1 MSRKTPAPI
10 AIVGVGC
17 RFPQADDAAAYWKNI
32 EASRAC
38 FSDIPRDRW
47 DHRAYFNANQRELDK
62 AWTARGGFIE
72 GYKKFPAL
80 HFGIAP
86 RRLEVMDPQQR
97 LLIEA
102 TRVAL
107 MDAGYETRPFDRTRT
122 GVFLGVSVAEFKNIA
137 LARVSAMQIAAGEF
151 GPAAA
156 TQELRDALMEMTERV
171 VPTRAFSL
179 SGALTAL
186 AATSISQVFDFG
198 GPAYTIDAAC
208 ASASVAIN
216 DAVLQ
221 LRTGLIDSA
230 VAGGAYINLTP
241 DNLISF
247 TRIGAISPTG
257 ACRPFD
263 VKADGFVQGD
273 GVGVVYLKRL
283 EDALRD
289 GDPIHALIQG
299 TGANNDG
306 RGEGPMTPRV
316 EGQMR
321 ALTAAYDDAGFS
333 PASVAFFEAHGTAT
347 SVGDPVEIE
356 ALGTAL
362 KQAGVDSPA
371 LIGSVKGVIGHAMS
385 AAGIAGLIK
394 AVKMIEHRVAPAQP
408 NFTKPNP
415 SLKLENFP
423 LEVSAQNKEL
433 VARPGAPLRVAL
445 SSFGFGGT
453 NSHIVL
459 EEPPARARVK
469 ARGVRLSPPPAKLAD
484 AVVVTAPTPA
494 LLSGHLAELAG
505 VLEGGAELENFVF
518 TLNARRKKERVRAV
532 LSARS
537 VAELVENMRKA
548 QGALAELKLPL
559 EGKLASIS
567 LGPQVAIYDFGPADS
582 VLPKL
587 AFLFPGQG
595 AQRLGLFED
604 IRAQLTGFSDA
615 LAEYS
620 AATAGILEKPL
631 EDYIYPAAAIDRA
644 VAEKELTRTEVC
656 QPAMAALGL
665 SLAATLRGAGVL
677 ADISVG
683 HSLGEFAALANAGAL
698 DPAAAVRL
706 VAARGRA
713 MNGLGLEDPG
723 TMAAVLAPADAVR
736 AEIAGIEG
744 VWLAN
749 INHPRQV
756 SISGT
761 FRGVAEASAKLAA
774 HGFEVRPLTVSHAFH
789 TPLLAGIAPEMA
801 RSLGELEYRAPS
813 HVVPSC
819 VADEVYSADADAAR
833 KILLGHATAPVDFV
847 RALEAA
853 KAAGATVFVHLGAG
867 SLLGGFAKATLEG
880 VTVVNIGDEFMRGLA
895 TLSALGVAV
904 NFEAIYRDDD
914 RSMIELPETPLEREE
929 YWPVKEAKQPRPR
942 IDHPLPATGV
952 RVGVAAPVAES
963 AAAVAQGSVGT
974 DMDKSLVELFRAQ
987 AELLAKHAEI
997 IAEQNRVLAGGSVA
1011 VPGVAVSAGTVAG
1024 GTAVPSNRTAVPVA
1038 PTATVA
1044 ERVQAV
1050 IAEPAVAVAAA
1061 KVAAAPVAAV
1071 DTAPVRDKVF
1081 EIVARISAFPR
1092 ESLRGEQ
1099 RLVDELGFDS
1109 LMVADL
1115 GGAIQNSFP
1124 AIGGLPQSLFS
1135 MQTTVAD
1142 IADHVKKAVAKGTG
1156 TAPAVAAVAAKV
1168 EPATR
1173 YRVVP
1178 RALPRRALEATEL
1191 HGQTWVV
1198 VDRDG
1203 ALAAALEKKGARVVR
1218 VQLTKSGVSA
1228 HDRLAIGTLN
1238 LWPEAFADGL
1248 WSALERSGIR
1258 ADGVVCVRVELD
1270 PLHALLANFEAAQV
1284 CVVTGMGGKL
1294 GLERSSALEA
1304 NRLEAGLAGYAKSL
1318 ARERPQAVVRA
1329 IDVDPAAPAELNA
1342 EAIVQELA
1350 SGDLAPAV
1358 GLVGGERFVA
1368 SLEVVAGGA
1377 AAPVREIRSNDVV
1390 LVTGASGEIGALVAE
1405 AVAKKK
1411 PRKLILN
1418 GSRPADEKIGGLVA
1432 RLAKFGTEVSYLAA
1446 DVAMLPALPEVT
1458 VAFHAAGKIEDAPVR
1473 KKSAESFARV
1483 LRPKVLGAD
1492 AIMRACPALT
1502 DLVLFSSWAGHFG
1515 NAGQTDYSAANEIL
1529 DRLAIGGPSKI
1540 RILSLAFPPW
1550 SNTSMVRSIPAVIRD
1565 AMKAEGV
1572 TFLEDAEGLD
1582 LIFAAFASGARGLEL
1597 IGRNLPAREIRA
1609 VSAEK
1614 FSEEKHPYLRDHKL
1628 GERMVVPLA
1637 SATDLI
1643 AHAAGDAEGALEI
1656 TDLELVRGLFGG
1668 ESASVRAVGKGGASA
1683 VDIRAEDGK
1692 VAYRAAVKFG
1702 GSPVISALALEG
1714 AEEKLPLSLDEF
1726 YREHTFHGPMLRGIE
1741 RIEKM
1746 TAHGMVGVIRP
1757 SAIKEWMPK
1766 TVRAKWAVDPLV
1778 VDGTFQL
1785 AAYWAEVHLG
1795 KAGYPL
1801 GFGRLTML
1809 RPFGRDSLRATLV
1822 LETAG
1827 ADGFAGN
1834 IYWSD
1839 LSGKPVAFMEG
1850 VRGRFAEGV
1859 KKKSA
1864 ANGNGHAHAQAAAV
1878 TAVVDVPVESYDI
1891 SQFPEL
1897 EQLDQRFQMAEL
1909 MGLQNPYF
1917 HVHAGTARNK
1927 SVVEGVEM
1935 VNFSSYNYLGFSG
1948 HPEVVAAAKE
1958 AIEKYGT
1965 SVSASRVASGE
1976 RPIHRQLEEG
1986 IAKHV
1991 GVEDSV
1997 VFVSGHATNVTTIG
2011 HMLDREDLIL
2021 HDSLIHDSILQGIYL
2036 SGATRKPF
2044 PHNDLDALEKTLAQV
2059 RKNYRRVLITAEGIY
2074 SMDGDTCDLPRLIEI
2089 KKKYRALLM
2098 IDEAHSNGVL
2108 GPSGRGVAHHFAGVN
2123 PNDVDIWMGTLSKSF
2138 ASCGGYIAGSKA
2150 LVRYLKYTA
2159 PGFIY
2164 SAGITP
2170 PNAAAAMKSLE
2181 LMHRQ
2186 PETVER
2192 LRSRSK
2198 YFLDLARARGI
2209 NTGDAIGAAVVP
2221 AIIGNSFLA
2230 MKLSAALAARK
2241 INVQPMIYP
2250 GVEDDK
2256 ARLRFFLSST
2266 HTEEELKYTVDVLA
2280 EELEKLRR
2288 EEGTSPEAS
2297 I

>member
-1 MSRKTPAPI
+1 MHKTPAPI

-32 EASRAC
+32 EEARAC
-38 FSDIPRDRW
+38 FTDIPRDRW
-47 DHRAYFNANQRELDK
+47 DHRAYFSPNQRDLDK
-62 AWTARGGFIE
+62 AWTSRGGFIE

-107 MDAGYETRPFDRTRT
+107 MDAGYETRTFDRTRT

-198 GPAYTIDAAC
+198 GPSYTIDAAC

-283 EDALRD
+283 DDALRD
-289 GDPIHALIQG
+289 GDRIHALIQG

-321 ALTAAYDDAGFS
+321 ALRAAYENAGFS
-333 PASVAFFEAHGTAT
+333 PATVAFFEAHGTAT
-347 SVGDPVEIE
+347 NVGDPAEIE

-362 KQAGVDSPA
+362 RDAKVDSPA

-394 AVKMIEHRVAPAQP
+394 AVKMIENRVAPAQP
-408 NFTKPNP
+408 NFTKANP
-415 SLKLENFP
+415 SLKLEKFP
-423 LEVSAQNKEL
+423 LEVSAQKKEL
-433 VARPGAPLRVAL
+433 LARAGAPLRVAI

-459 EEPPARARVK
+459 EEPPEPKVRRRRAQ
-469 ARGVRLSPPPAKLAD
+469 AAPAKLAD
-484 AVVVTAPTPA
+484 AVVVSAPNAA
-494 LLSGHLAELAG
+494 LLAAHLGELSRS
-505 VLEGGAELENFVF
+505 LEGGVALEDFVF
-518 TLNARRKKERVRAV
+518 TLNARRKRERLRAV
-532 LSARS
+532 LGARS
-537 VAELVENMRKA
+537 VAEFVENAKRA
-548 QGALAELKLPL
+548 QGALAGMSLPP
-559 EGKLASIS
+559 EGKLAPVSI
-567 LGPQVAIYDFGPADS
+567 GPQVAVFDFGPADS
-582 VLPKL
+582 TAPKI

-595 AQRLGLFED
+595 AQRLRLFEE
-604 IRAQLTGFSDA
+604 IRAQMPKFAETLAGF
-615 LAEYS
+615 S
-620 AATAGILEKPL
+620 AATRGVLEKSL
-631 EDYIYPAAAIDRA
+631 EDYIYPAAHADRA
-644 VAEKELTRTEVC
+644 DAEKELTRTEVC

-665 SLAATLRGAGVL
+665 SLAAVLGDAGVH
-677 ADISVG
+677 ADISLG

-698 DPAAAVRL
+698 DAAEVLRL
-706 VAARGRA
+706 VALRGRA
-713 MNGLGLEDPG
+713 MNALGLPDPG

-761 FRGVAEASAKLAA
+761 FRGVAEASAKLSTR
-774 HGFEVRPLTVSHAFH
+774 GFEVRPLTVSHAFH
-789 TPLLAGIAPEMA
+789 TPVLAGIRAEMA
-801 RSLGELEYRAPS
+801 RALDEIKYSAPT
-813 HVVPSC
+813 HPVYSC
-819 VADEVYSADADAAR
+819 VAPENYSADAAR
-833 KILLGHATAPVDFV
+833 ARDILLGHATAPVDFV

-853 KAAGATVFVHLGAG
+853 RAAGASVFVHLGAG
-867 SLLGGFAKATLEG
+867 SLLGGFAKATLND
-880 VTVVNIGDEFMRGLA
+880 VVVVNIGDEPMRGLA
-895 TLSALGVAV
+895 TLSALGVPVDFDAV
-904 NFEAIYRDDD
+904 YRAAD
-914 RSMIELPETPLEREE
+914 RVLVDLPETPLEREE
-929 YWPVKEAKQPRPR
+929 YWPIKEAKQPRPKV
-942 IDHPLPATGV
+942 DHPLPAAGV
-952 RVGVAAPVAES
+952 RLEGKTVAKDNEP
-963 AAAVAQGSVGT
+963 G
-974 DMDKSLVELFRAQ
+974 LVELFRAQ
-987 AELLAKHAEI
+987 AEILAKHAEI
-997 IAEQNRVLAGGSVA
+997 IAEQNRVLAGGARVA
-1011 VPGVAVSAGTVAG
+1011 MATS
-1024 GTAVPSNRTAVPVA
+1024 TAVPSVTVPSNSASPSV
-1038 PTATVA
+1038 T

-1050 IAEPAVAVAAA
+1050 LAEP
-1061 KVAAAPVAAV
+1061 APVAAV
-1071 DTAPVRDKVF
+1071 PASATAAAASELPVRDKVF

-1115 GGAIQNSFP
+1115 GGAIQNTFP

-1142 IADHVKKAVAKGTG
+1142 IADHVKKASSK
-1156 TAPAVAAVAAKV
+1156 APVAAAAAV
-1168 EPATR
+1168 EKKLSPASR
-1173 YRVVP
+1173 YRVVA
-1178 RALPRRALEATEL
+1178 RARGRRALEIVDLA
-1191 HGQTWVV
+1191 GQTWVV
-1198 VDRDG
+1198 VDRDA
-1203 ALAAALEKKGARVVR
+1203 ALAVALEKRGARVVR
-1218 VQLTKSGVSA
+1218 VQLTKNGVSA
-1228 HDRLAIGTLN
+1228 NDRLATGTLN
-1238 LWPEAFADGL
+1238 LWPESFADGL
-1248 WSALERSGIR
+1248 TGALERSGIR
-1258 ADGVVCVRVELD
+1258 ADGIACVRVDVER
-1270 PLHALLANFEAAQV
+1270 LHALLANFEAKNI
-1284 CVVTGMGGKL
+1284 CVITGLGGKL
-1294 GLERSSALEA
+1294 GLERSAALEA
-1304 NRLEAGLAGYAKSL
+1304 NRLEAGALGYAKSL
-1318 ARERPQAVVRA
+1318 ARERPQSFVRA
-1329 IDVDPAAPAELNA
+1329 MDIDPAAPLEANA
-1342 EAIVQELA
+1342 EAIVAEIIG
-1350 SGDLAPAV
+1350 GDLASEV
-1358 GLVGGERFVA
+1358 GLSGNERFV
-1368 SLEVVAGGA
+1368 SELELVSEG
-1377 AAPVREIRSNDVV
+1377 APVREVRSSDVV
-1390 LVTGASGEIGALVAE
+1390 LITGGTGEIGALVAE
-1405 AVAKKK
+1405 AVAQKK
-1411 PRKLILN
+1411 PRKIFLN
-1418 GSRPADEKIGGLVA
+1418 GTRAADEKIAGL
-1432 RLAKFGTEVSYLAA
+1432 LAKLKTYGVEAVYLASDA
-1446 DVAMLPALPEVT
+1446 ALLPALPDVT
-1458 VAFHAAGKIEDAPVR
+1458 IAFHAAGRIEDASAK

-1483 LRPKVLGAD
+1483 LRPKVLGFD
-1492 AIMRACPALT
+1492 AILRSCPALT

-1515 NAGQTDYSAANEIL
+1515 NSGQTDYSAANEIL
-1529 DRLAIGGPSKI
+1529 DRAAIGGPAKI

-1550 SNTSMVRSIPAVIRD
+1550 SNTAMVRSIPAVIRE
-1565 AMKAEGV
+1565 AMKVEGV

-1582 LIFAAFASGARGLEL
+1582 IIWSAFNSGARGVEV
-1597 IGRNLPAREIRA
+1597 IGRDLPAREIRA
-1609 VSAEK
+1609 AHTEK
-1614 FSEEKHPYLRDHKL
+1614 FSEERHPYLRDHRL
-1628 GERMVVPLA
+1628 AERMVVPLA

-1643 AHAAGDAEGALEI
+1643 VHVAGDFDRPVVIE
-1656 TDLELVRGLFGG
+1656 DLELVRGLFGG
-1668 ESASVRAVGKGGASA
+1668 ESALVRATGKGEQLA
-1683 VDIRAEDGK
+1683 VEIRAEDEK
-1692 VAYRAAVKFG
+1692 VAYRASVKFG
-1702 GSPVISALALEG
+1702 EAKITALSLAGES
-1714 AEEKLPLSLDEF
+1714 EVLPLSLDDF

-1746 TAHGMVGVIRP
+1746 TADGMVGIIRP
-1757 SAIKEWMPK
+1757 SSSSEWMPRN
-1766 TVRAKWAVDPLV
+1766 TRTKWAVDPLM
-1778 VDGTFQL
+1778 VDGAFQL

-1801 GFGRLTML
+1801 GFARLSML
-1809 RPFGRDSLRATLV
+1809 RPFGGEPLRATLV
-1822 LETAG
+1822 LKTAG
-1827 ADGFAGN
+1827 ADGFEGN
-1834 IYWSD
+1834 IYWCE
-1839 LSGKPVAFMEG
+1839 LSGEPVALLEG

-1859 KKKSA
+1859 KRKV
-1864 ANGNGHAHAQAAAV
+1864 ANGNGAKTNGHSAA
-1878 TAVVDVPVESYDI
+1878 VDVPVETYDI

-1917 HVHAGTARNK
+1917 HMHSGTARNK
-1927 SVVEGVEM
+1927 SIVDGVEM
-1935 VNFSSYNYLGFSG
+1935 LNYSSYNYLGFSG

-1958 AIEKYGT
+1958 AIDKYGT

-1976 RPIHRQLEEG
+1976 RPIHRELEEG
-1986 IAKHV
+1986 VAAHV

-2021 HDSLIHDSILQGIYL
+2021 HDALIHDSILQGIYL

-2044 PHNDLDALEKTLAQV
+2044 PHNDLDALERTLSQV

-2074 SMDGDTCDLPRLIEI
+2074 SMDGDTCDLPRLIKL

-2108 GPSGRGVAHHFAGVN
+2108 GPAGRGVAHHFPGVN

-2170 PNAAAAMKSLE
+2170 PNAAAALKSLE
-2181 LMHRQ
+2181 LMHRM
-2186 PETVER
+2186 PEVVER

-2198 YFLDLARARGI
+2198 YFLDLARSRGI

-2221 AIIGNSFLA
+2221 AIIGNSILC

-2256 ARLRFFLSST
+2256 ARLRFFLSAT
-2266 HTEEELKYTVDVLA
+2266 HTEEELRYTVEVLA
-2280 EELEKLRR
+2280 EELDKLRR
-2288 EEGTSPEAS
+2288 EESAS
-2297 I
+2297 ASVSI